1 MLVKHGKE
9 RNIEIAITI
18 GLLVVVILVI
28 VIVTRVIIEEDSS
41 KCDSLRARQEAWI
54 GMTDGTLRVPMRVIG
69 VCQN

>member
-9 RNIEIAITI
+9 RNIEMAITI
-18 GLLVVVILVI
+18 RGLLVAVILVI
-28 VIVTRVIIEEDSS
+28 VIVTEDSS